1 MSYTPSSVTL
11 KLNWDSLTLEKNL
24 EVRVGRGGR
33 ALHMPSFLEGS
44 SLSNRVDI
52 TCSIRHIWDQTKNL
66 NLGKLIAKFHD
77 GLIVPKN

>member
-1 MSYTPSSVTL
+1 
-11 KLNWDSLTLEKNL
+11 
-24 EVRVGRGGR
+24 
-33 ALHMPSFLEGS
+33 MPSFLEGS